1 MEVSAY
7 RRIRTNPAARASAR
21 RRIQRTLRELEQGS
35 PTDRKMADDLRRTLQ
50 NGDGDG

>member
-1 MEVSAY
+1 MEISAY

-21 RRIQRTLRELEQGS
+21 RRIRRTLRDLEQGS
-35 PTDRKMADDLRRTLQ
+35 PTDRKVADDLRRSLR